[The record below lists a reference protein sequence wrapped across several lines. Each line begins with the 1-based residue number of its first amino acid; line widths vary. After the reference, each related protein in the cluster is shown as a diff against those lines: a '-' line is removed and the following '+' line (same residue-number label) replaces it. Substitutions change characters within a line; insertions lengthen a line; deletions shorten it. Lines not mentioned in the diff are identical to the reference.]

1 MSLGQ
6 FASEYRLLSNDHGYE
21 KTKNSIDGETRV
33 GPNTRDAIFG
43 TDGGY
48 APQSMMV
55 KGEKILKRRENGSK
69 AVLHFLYSGTLDRYG
84 NQLLWT
90 PWDQLENVSGDQDE
104 YETESQSRVRFSL
117 FPMSVFPSF
126 DNEENTKNEN

>member
-1 MSLGQ
+1 M
-6 FASEYRLLSNDHGYE
+6 
-21 KTKNSIDGETRV
+21 V
-33 GPNTRDAIFG
+33 GVAG
-43 TDGGY
+43 SY

-55 KGEKILKRRENGSK
+55 QGEKILKRRENGAN
-69 AVLHFLYSGTLDRYG
+69 AVLHFLYSGVLDRYG

-104 YETESQSRVRFSL
+104 NEMLSQSRVRLSL

-126 DNEENTKNEN
+126 DNEEN